1 MVVRVVKKVVAA
13 KRAVMAAAKEKAKV
27 MAKRKA
33 MVATAAMEKAKA
45 MAKGVPSKE
54 RLVDNLNCLCK
65 FLVFYN
71 TCSFLNFFFS
81 FCQMESIVRVSAF
94 CKVYYK

>member
-1 MVVRVVKKVVAA
+1 MVRVVKKVVAA
-13 KRAVMAAAKEKAKV
+13 KRVVTAVAKEKAKA

-33 MVATAAMEKAKA
+33 MVATAAMEKVVAK
-45 MAKGVPSKE
+45 AKGVPNKE
-54 RLVDNLNCLCK
+54 RPVDNLNYLCK

-81 FCQMESIVRVSAF
+81 CRQMESIVRVSAF